1 MNLLTLK
8 TARRGFTLVELL
20 VVIAIIAVLIG
31 TLLPAVQSAREAARR
46 TGCSFNI
53 RGLAQAIMVYESTK
67 KRLPAGTDRNE
78 TTSKAGDNTAT
89 ITRTGYSWIF
99 HLLPYMEE
107 GAFYT
112 NVVGNTGKLQ
122 KGPFDTLAM
131 SGQTTTTG
139 QPAATVTI
147 SQLIC
152 PSFGGGRSVETTAT
166 GPTTGLSYASEYD
179 NKFAGRTIALTN
191 YMGMAGTHMALSGA
205 ALMPVSN
212 GALQLTPDQSVP
224 TSVGASGWLASRS
237 GITSGSISDGQSKT
251 VLIAESKEHGYAAWI
266 DGTATWVVA
275 YLGKET
281 NAVNLYPTNTN
292 GTWVVG
298 GTPVTLSGLNYAA
311 TTAARYLPPASFNSR
326 IAVGKAWG
334 PGSDHQGG
342 ITMHVYG
349 DTHVSQVTS
358 DIDPGVYLSICS
370 RNGQE
375 STSQVD

>member
-78 TTSKAGDNTAT
+78 TTSTAGSAALSTAC
-89 ITRTGYSWIF
+89 TGYSWIF

-112 NVVGNTGKLQ
+112 NVVGNTTKLQ
-122 KGPFDTLAM
+122 SGPFDTLAM

-152 PSFGGGRSVETTAT
+152 PSFGGGSSVETTAT

-191 YMGMAGTHMALSGA
+191 YMGMAGTHMSAN
-205 ALMPVSN
+205 MPVSN

-224 TSVGASGWLASRS
+224 ASVGASVWLASRS
-237 GITSGSISDGQSKT
+237 GITAGSVSDGQSKT
-251 VLIAESKEHGYAAWI
+251 VFVAESKEHGYAAWI

-275 YLGKET
+275 YLGS
-281 NAVNLYPTNTN
+281 AAAPINTN
-292 GTWVVG
+292 GTWYSSG
-298 GTPVTLSGLNYAA
+298 TTPVTLSGLNYAA
-311 TTAARYLPPASFNSR
+311 TLTPTVLRYLPPASFNNR
-326 IAVGKAWG
+326 MAVGQAWG

-342 ITMHVYG
+342 ITMHVFG
-349 DTHVSQVTS
+349 DTHVSQITG

-370 RNGQE
+370 RSGQE
-375 STSQVD
+375 STSQIE

>member
-78 TTSKAGDNTAT
+78 TTSTLGSSAASTA
-89 ITRTGYSWIF
+89 RTGYSWIF

-122 KGPFDTLAM
+122 SGPFDPLTT
-131 SGQTTTTG
+131 SGQNATG
-139 QPAATVTI
+139 SPAATIII
-147 SQLIC
+147 SQLVC
-152 PSFGGGRSVETTAT
+152 PSFGGGSTVETTAT

-191 YMGMAGTHMALSGA
+191 YMGMAGTHMALSGTA
-205 ALMPVSN
+205 TMPVSN

-224 TSVGASGWLASRS
+224 AAFGNSGWLASRS
-237 GITSGSISDGQSKT
+237 GITAGSVSDGQSKT
-251 VLIAESKEHGYAAWI
+251 VFVAESKEHGYAAWI

-275 YLGKET
+275 YPGS
-281 NAVNLYPTNTN
+281 AAAPINTN
-292 GTWVVG
+292 GTWYSAG
-298 GTPVTLSGLNYAA
+298 TTPVTLAGLNFPA
-311 TTAARYLPPASFNSR
+311 TIAARYLPPANFGGR
-326 IAVGKAWG
+326 MAVGKAWG

-342 ITMHVYG
+342 ITMHVFG
-349 DTHVSQVTS
+349 DTHVSQITS

-375 STSQVD
+375 STSQIE

>member
-78 TTSKAGDNTAT
+78 TTSTAGSAALSTAC
-89 ITRTGYSWIF
+89 TGYSWIF

-112 NVVGNTGKLQ
+112 NVVGNTTKLQ
-122 KGPFDTLAM
+122 NGPFHVNAM

-152 PSFGGGRSVETTAT
+152 PSFGGGSSVETTAT
-166 GPTTGLSYASEYD
+166 GPTTGLSYASEYN

-191 YMGMAGTHMALSGA
+191 YMGMAGTHMALSGTA
-205 ALMPVSN
+205 TMPVSN

-224 TSVGASGWLASRS
+224 ASVGASVWLASRS
-237 GITSGSISDGQSKT
+237 GITAGSVSDGQSKS
-251 VLIAESKEHGYAAWI
+251 VFVAESKEHGYAAWI

-275 YLGKET
+275 YLGS
-281 NAVNLYPTNTN
+281 AAAPINTN
-292 GTWVVG
+292 GTWYSAG
-298 GTPVTLSGLNYAA
+298 TTPVTLSGLNYAA
-311 TTAARYLPPASFNSR
+311 TTAARYLPPGSFNSR

-342 ITMHVYG
+342 ITMHVFG
-349 DTHVSQVTS
+349 DTHVSQITG

-375 STSQVD
+375 STSQIE

>member
-78 TTSKAGDNTAT
+78 TTSTAGSAAASTV
-89 ITRTGYSWIF
+89 RTGYSWIF

-112 NVVGNTGKLQ
+112 NVVGNTIKLQ
-122 KGPFDTLAM
+122 SGPFDTVTM

-139 QPAATVTI
+139 QPAATVVI

-152 PSFGGGRSVETTAT
+152 PSFGGGSSVETTAT
-166 GPTTGLSYASEYD
+166 GPTSGLSYASEYD
-179 NKFAGRTIALTN
+179 SKFVGRTIALTN
-191 YMGMAGTHMALSGA
+191 YMGMAGTHMLSTN
-205 ALMPVSN
+205 MPVAN
-212 GALQLTPDQSVP
+212 GALQLAPDQSVP
-224 TSVGASGWLASRS
+224 ASAGGSGWLASRS
-237 GITSGSISDGQSKT
+237 GITAGSVSDGQSKT
-251 VLIAESKEHGYAAWI
+251 VFVAESKEHGYAAWI

-275 YLGKET
+275 YL
-281 NAVNLYPTNTN
+281 ASAPAPINTN
-292 GTWVVG
+292 GTWYSAG
-298 GTPVTLSGLNYAA
+298 TTPVTLSGLNYAA

-334 PGSDHQGG
+334 PGSNHQGG
-342 ITMHVYG
+342 ITMHVFG
-349 DTHVSQVTS
+349 DTHVSQITG

-375 STSQVD
+375 STSQTE

>member
-78 TTSKAGDNTAT
+78 TTSTAGSSAASTA
-89 ITRTGYSWIF
+89 RTGYSWIF

-122 KGPFDTLAM
+122 SGPFDPLTT
-131 SGQTTTTG
+131 SGQNATG
-139 QPAATVTI
+139 SPAATIII
-147 SQLIC
+147 SQLVC
-152 PSFGGGRSVETTAT
+152 PSFGGGSTAETTAT

-179 NKFAGRTIALTN
+179 GKFAGRTIALTN
-191 YMGMAGTHMALSGA
+191 YMGMAGTHMALSGTA
-205 ALMPVSN
+205 VMPVSN

-224 TSVGASGWLASRS
+224 ASVGASGWLASRS
-237 GITSGSISDGQSKT
+237 GITAGSVSDGQSKT
-251 VLIAESKEHGYAAWI
+251 VFVAESKEHGYAAWI

-311 TTAARYLPPASFNSR
+311 TTAARYLPPGSFNSR

-342 ITMHVYG
+342 ITMHVFG
-349 DTHVSQVTS
+349 DTHVSQITG

-375 STSQVD
+375 STSQIE

>member
-1 MNLLTLK
+1 
-8 TARRGFTLVELL
+8 
-20 VVIAIIAVLIG
+20 
-31 TLLPAVQSAREAARR
+31 
-46 TGCSFNI
+46 
-53 RGLAQAIMVYESTK
+53 
-67 KRLPAGTDRNE
+67 
-78 TTSKAGDNTAT
+78 
-89 ITRTGYSWIF
+89 
-99 HLLPYMEE
+99 
-107 GAFYT
+107 
-112 NVVGNTGKLQ
+112 
-122 KGPFDTLAM
+122 M

-152 PSFGGGRSVETTAT
+152 PSFGGGSSVETTAT

-205 ALMPVSN
+205 AVMPVSN
-212 GALQLTPDQSVP
+212 GALQLAPDSP
-224 TSVGASGWLASRS
+224 MPSGLAYEVSRS
-237 GITSGSISDGQSKT
+237 GITSGSVSDGQSKS
-251 VLIAESKEHGYAAWI
+251 VFVAESREHGYAAWI

-275 YLGKET
+275 YL
-281 NAVNLYPTNTN
+281 ASAPAPINTS
-292 GTWVVG
+292 GTWYSAG
-298 GTPVTLSGLNYAA
+298 TTPVTLSGLNYAA

>member
-78 TTSKAGDNTAT
+78 TTSTAGSAALSTAC
-89 ITRTGYSWIF
+89 TGYSWIF

-112 NVVGNTGKLQ
+112 NVVGNTTKLQ
-122 KGPFDTLAM
+122 NGPFHVNAM

-152 PSFGGGRSVETTAT
+152 PSFGGGSSVETTAT

-191 YMGMAGTHMALSGA
+191 YMGMAGTHMALSGTA
-205 ALMPVSN
+205 TMPVSN

-224 TSVGASGWLASRS
+224 ASVGASVWLASRS
-237 GITSGSISDGQSKT
+237 GITAGSVSDGQSKS
-251 VLIAESKEHGYAAWI
+251 VFIAESKEHGYAAWI

-275 YLGKET
+275 YPGSAT
-281 NAVNLYPTNTN
+281 APTNTSGIWLA
-292 GTWVVG
+292 GT
-298 GTPVTLSGLNYAA
+298 TPVTLSGLNYAA
-311 TTAARYLPPASFNSR
+311 TIAARYLRPVDFNSR
-326 IAVGKAWG
+326 MAVGKAWG

-342 ITMHVYG
+342 ITMHVFG
-349 DTHVSQVTS
+349 DTHVSQITG

-375 STSQVD
+375 STSQIE

>member
-78 TTSKAGDNTAT
+78 TLSKAGDAT
-89 ITRTGYSWIF
+89 TTTRTGYSWIF

-112 NVVGNTGKLQ
+112 NVVGNTTKLQ
-122 KGPFDTLAM
+122 SGPFDTLAM

-139 QPAATVTI
+139 QPAATVAI

-152 PSFGGGRSVETTAT
+152 PSFGGGSSVETTAT

-191 YMGMAGTHMALSGA
+191 YMGMAGTHMALSGTA
-205 ALMPVSN
+205 VMPVSN

-224 TSVGASGWLASRS
+224 ASVGTSVWLASRS
-237 GITSGSISDGQSKT
+237 GITAGSVSDGQSKT
-251 VLIAESKEHGYAAWI
+251 VFVAESKEHGYAAWI

-275 YLGKET
+275 YL
-281 NAVNLYPTNTN
+281 ASAPAPINTN
-292 GTWVVG
+292 GTWYSAG
-298 GTPVTLSGLNYAA
+298 TTPVTLSGLNYAA

-342 ITMHVYG
+342 ITMHVFG
-349 DTHVSQVTS
+349 DTHVSQITG

-375 STSQVD
+375 STSQIE

>member
-78 TTSKAGDNTAT
+78 TTSTLGSSAASTA
-89 ITRTGYSWIF
+89 RTGYSWIF

-122 KGPFDTLAM
+122 SGPFDPLTT
-131 SGQTTTTG
+131 SGQNATG
-139 QPAATVTI
+139 SPAATIII
-147 SQLIC
+147 SQLVC
-152 PSFGGGRSVETTAT
+152 PSFGGGSTVETTAT

-191 YMGMAGTHMALSGA
+191 YMGMAGTHISAN
-205 ALMPVSN
+205 MPVNN

-224 TSVGASGWLASRS
+224 TSVGASVWLASRS
-237 GITSGSISDGQSKT
+237 GITAGSVSDGQSKS
-251 VLIAESKEHGYAAWI
+251 VFIAESKEHGAAAWI
-266 DGTATWVVA
+266 DGTAAWVVA
-275 YLGKET
+275 YQPTLG
-281 NAVNLYPTNTN
+281 APLNTN
-292 GTWVVG
+292 GTWYSAG
-298 GTPVTLSGLNYAA
+298 TTPVTLAGLNFPA
-311 TTAARYLPPASFNSR
+311 TIAARYLPPANFGGR
-326 IAVGKAWG
+326 MAVGKAWG

-342 ITMHVYG
+342 ITMHVFG
-349 DTHVSQVTS
+349 DTHVSQITG

-375 STSQVD
+375 STSQIE